1 MSAASEESVAVVRTG
16 AVPASIPVRAA
27 RRQSLVLRSLRR
39 DRAAVLGLLLVA
51 VWLGMA
57 LVGPLVLPGDPNDQ
71 ILRDALTPPV
81 WDAEGVASHPFGTD
95 HLGRDIL
102 VRIVHGARTSLVIG
116 VSAVGLAIVIGSLAG
131 VVAAEWGG
139 RVDEIIMRLA
149 DIQLAIPFILLA
161 IAVLAL
167 LGGSIPN
174 MIVVLILAGWVIFAR
189 VVRSEVLHLREME
202 FILAARTLGAGQARI
217 ALRHLLPNVTGLV
230 IVIGTLEL
238 ANVIILEAALSFLG
252 VGVRPP
258 QVSWGAMLA
267 DGRDYLTEAWWLAT
281 MPGVTITLTIL
292 GVNLVGDWTR
302 DILDPRRRND

>member
-1 MSAASEESVAVVRTG
+1 MSTVGGESRAVGQVVVAS
-16 AVPASIPVRAA
+16 VPMPQRVP
-27 RRQSLVLRSLRR
+27 RRQSVALRSLRR
-39 DRAAVLGLLLVA
+39 DRAAVLGLVMVA
-51 VWLGMA
+51 IWLGMA
-57 LVGPLVLPGDPNDQ
+57 LVGPLVMPGDPNDQ
-71 ILRDALTPPV
+71 VLRDALIPPI
-81 WDAEGVASHPFGTD
+81 WQADGAVAHPFGTD

-102 VRIVHGARTSLVIG
+102 IRIVHGARTSLVIG
-116 VSAVGLAIVIGSLAG
+116 VLAVGVAIIIGSLAG
-131 VVAAEWGG
+131 VVAAQWGG

-174 MIVVLILAGWVIFAR
+174 MILVLVLAGWVIYAR

-202 FILAARTLGAGQARI
+202 FILAARTLGAGQMRI

-230 IVIGTLEL
+230 IVVGTLEL

-252 VGVRPP
+252 VGIRPP

-281 MPGVTITLTIL
+281 LPGATITLTIL
-292 GVNLVGDWTR
+292 GVNLVGDWVR
-302 DILDPRRRND
+302 DVLDPRRRKD

>member
-1 MSAASEESVAVVRTG
+1 VSAASEESVAVVRAD
-16 AVPASIPVRAA
+16 AVPASIPGRAA
-27 RRQSLVLRSLRR
+27 RRQSLVLRSLQG

-57 LVGPLVLPGDPNDQ
+57 LVGPLVMPGDPNDQ
-71 ILRDALTPPV
+71 VLRDALTPPV

-202 FILAARTLGAGQARI
+202 FILAARTLGADQARI

-302 DILDPRRRND
+302 DILDPRRRKD